1 MAIGDIIVGIDI
13 GTSKVCCC
21 LGQINKFNQVEIL
34 NSSSV
39 TCEGVKKGKIVSTD
53 AVARAIRFAV
63 SDMEA
68 TQDFIIKSAYVN
80 IIGKYVSIFKT
91 KYGVKLEDKYAG
103 VTQKNIDALIRN
115 VGEIEIPEGQQII
128 DIVPT
133 KFITDSRITDDPI
146 GIFTDTLEA
155 ELDVIIADKTA
166 VKNIGMAMQKAGLLI
181 DGIVINGYAMKEIVL
196 SEEEKKDGVL
206 LLDISSGNIDMSVFK
221 NNGVLYTDSI
231 PIGGETITN
240 DISIGLE
247 ISYQEADKLKKQY
260 GLARVSYIDND
271 YSITLSTY
279 NGEKGSRTIKC
290 SELVEIIEARVE
302 EIFSLIREK
311 IEENGLQNSI
321 CSCVIAGQGINSIN
335 KSEKVAEDIL
345 KTQVRFGNSKTANL
359 IKPECSGAYGIV
371 KYVSNIKYSKNI
383 GSKIQE
389 DVEQSFIENVVQSF
403 KSLLGIAK
411 PSKLRK

>member
-63 SDMEA
+63 SDIEA

-91 KYGVKLEDKYAG
+91 KYGIKLEDKYAG
-103 VTQKNIDALIRN
+103 VTQKNIDTLIRN
-115 VGEIEIPEGQQII
+115 VGDIEIPEGQQII
-128 DIVPT
+128 DIVPS

-155 ELDVIIADKTA
+155 EFDVIIADKSA
-166 VKNIGMAMQKAGLLI
+166 VKDIGMAMQKAGLLI

-196 SEEEKKDGVL
+196 SDEEKKDGVV
-206 LLDISSGNIDMSVFK
+206 LLDISSGSVDISVFK
-221 NNGVLYTDSI
+221 NNGVLYTDSL

-260 GLARVSYIDND
+260 GLARVAYIDND

-279 NGEKGSRTIKC
+279 SGEKGSKTIRC

-302 EIFSLIREK
+302 EIFSLIKEM
-311 IEENGLQNSI
+311 IDENGLQNLIS
-321 CSCVIAGQGINSIN
+321 SCVISGQGINSIN

-345 KTQVRFGNSKTANL
+345 RLPVRFGNSKTANL
-359 IKPECSGAYGIV
+359 IKPECVGAYGIV
-371 KYVSNIKYSKNI
+371 KYISNIKHSKNI

-389 DVEQSFIENVVQSF
+389 DVEQSFFENVVQSF
-403 KSLLGIAK
+403 KSLIGSGK
-411 PSKLRK
+411 PNKLRK

>member
-63 SDMEA
+63 SDIEA

-335 KSEKVAEDIL
+335 KSEKVAVDIL

>member
-63 SDMEA
+63 SDIEA

-279 NGEKGSRTIKC
+279 SGEKGSRTIKC

>member
-63 SDMEA
+63 SDIEA

-155 ELDVIIADKTA
+155 ELDVIIANKTA

-279 NGEKGSRTIKC
+279 SGEKGSRTIKC